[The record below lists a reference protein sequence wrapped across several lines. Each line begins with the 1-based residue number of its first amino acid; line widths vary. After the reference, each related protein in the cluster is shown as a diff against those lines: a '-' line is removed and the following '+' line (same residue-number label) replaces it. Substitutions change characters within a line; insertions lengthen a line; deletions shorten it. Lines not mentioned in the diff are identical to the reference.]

1 MEHAA
6 LARGHWRECVGLA
19 GGAYLLNCNLGH
31 QLEFPVTVGFEALG
45 VKGDSIVFFG
55 LEAQYLC
62 GNVLY
67 GVQKFSVAGEEKWS
81 IGAAEFNR

>member
-19 GGAYLLNCNLGH
+19 GGAHLLNGNLGH

-45 VKGDSIVFFG
+45 VEGDLIVFFR
-55 LEAQYLC
+55 LEAQDLC

-81 IGAAEFNR
+81 IWAGEFDH